1 MIDLRAVPFLA
12 LTVSACATLPP
23 TPATPYLPAGVY
35 GVYLDNDTGAIDQ
48 SAWAFASP
56 NNTRNNP
63 VAAAKAIV
71 ALEYLS
77 GELRENPRWIG
88 MDLATKQRM
97 AQARDNLRQIVG
109 IRPGAPPQAVVNALL
124 QLAEGLQFGNQ
135 AQAAQALTSPVFTGP
150 PPETLQRLSNLPYDQ
165 TANLATARAGA
176 QVLPGGGTRS

>member
-1 MIDLRAVPFLA
+1 MIDFRAVPFLA
-12 LTVSACATLPP
+12 LSFSACASLPP

-48 SAWAFASP
+48 SSWAFASP

-63 VAAAKAIV
+63 VAAAKAVI

-77 GELRENPRWIG
+77 GELRQNPRWVG
-88 MDLATKQRM
+88 MDLATKLRI

-109 IRPGAPPQAVVNALL
+109 IRPDAPPQAVVNALL

-135 AQAAQALTSPVFTGP
+135 AQAALALTSPVFTAP
-150 PPETLQRLSNLPYDQ
+150 PPETLQTLSNLPYDR
-165 TANLATARAGA
+165 TANLATARAGL
-176 QVLPGGGTRS
+176 QILPVGGIRG